1 MVGSDRV
8 GLARAVAAAAGSTP
22 GVSRLVAGG
31 LIPAVTHVPGGT
43 VPGVRLGATAVSVHI
58 AIDRF
63 PLEPVITGVVQA
75 VGAVLSGAEDER
87 RVEVIVEDVE
97 DSALRSGP
105 FGTGAS

>member
-1 MVGSDRV
+1 MVGTDRA
-8 GLARAVAAAAGSTP
+8 GLARAVAAAAGATT

-43 VPGVRLGATAVSVHI
+43 VPGVRLGTTAVSVHI
-58 AIDRF
+58 AVDRF

-75 VGAVLSGAEDER
+75 VGAVLAGAGDER
-87 RVEVIVEDVE
+87 RVEVVVEDVE

-105 FGTGAS
+105 YGLGTR

>member
-1 MVGSDRV
+1 
-8 GLARAVAAAAGSTP
+8 
-22 GVSRLVAGG
+22 
-31 LIPAVTHVPGGT
+31 
-43 VPGVRLGATAVSVHI
+43 VHI

-75 VGAVLSGAEDER
+75 VGAVLSGADDER
-87 RVEVIVEDVE
+87 RVEVVVEDVE